1 LIREKQLHITGPF
14 LIYHFATINPQLASM
29 GVLQTIRARF
39 PNTHVTPRNTVDSE
53 ETLMPSPDSS
63 RSRRIKHYVKE
74 RGKSAGARVL
84 KKLAKI
90 IVDRNV
96 DASNVSYGQPGAA
109 TQVQPSNPDDR
120 YIDIRHLGS
129 GGNGSVHLYR
139 DRQMHILVAI
149 KTIYHDANTPPNE
162 ALVLDYLGLHENVI
176 QLYTTLTH
184 PAEAWCRGLVFEYCL
199 VGDLVDYTSTLEGP
213 CSDIFLWHLF
223 RHISSG
229 LAFLPKRGVVH
240 GDIKPANILLTT
252 PRSGSIYPLPKI
264 ADFGSAAI
272 HPSHDIPMCHGGTRG
287 FHPPEAASRHG
298 PEADIWAL
306 GCTIHEMAMG
316 RLPLQRLEPPP
327 DLSVDS
333 WWDSSGMSVPKG
345 TQDS

>member
-1 LIREKQLHITGPF
+1 
-14 LIYHFATINPQLASM
+14 M

-39 PNTHVTPRNTVDSE
+39 PNTHVTLRNTVDSE
-53 ETLMPSPDSS
+53 ETLMSSPDSS

-74 RGKSAGARVL
+74 RGKSAGACVL

-90 IVDRNV
+90 IVDRGV

-162 ALVLDYLGLHENVI
+162 ALVLNYLGLHENVI

-184 PAEAWCRGLVFEYCL
+184 PSRSLVPRTRLRILSRRRPRRLYIYL
-199 VGDLVDYTSTLEGP
+199 RRT
-213 CSDIFLWHLF
+213 LF
-223 RHISSG
+223 RDIS
-229 LAFLPKRGVVH
+229 LA
-240 GDIKPANILLTT
+240 
-252 PRSGSIYPLPKI
+252 PLQ
-264 ADFGSAAI
+264 A
-272 HPSHDIPMCHGGTRG
+272 H
-287 FHPPEAASRHG
+287 
-298 PEADIWAL
+298 
-306 GCTIHEMAMG
+306 
-316 RLPLQRLEPPP
+316 LQRLGLPTQARSRTRGYQTREYPLNHATLRLNLPASQDRRLRVCRHPP
-327 DLSVDS
+327 LSRYTNVPWRNPGFPS
-333 WWDSSGMSVPKG
+333 PRSSIPTRSRSGYLGPGVYNPRNGDGPLATSASG
-345 TQDS
+345 TASGFECGLVVGQ